1 MRSTYFY
8 PMRFICVYCHRILDK
23 SNFAGFI
30 RDSDNK
36 GAEYH
41 AWRHLT
47 PKEEEIE
54 AKAEMLLQ
62 LWQIANANQIQ
73 GLIQYTSAGDL
84 SVHKVVQSPNPNI
97 S

>member
-1 MRSTYFY
+1 MRVKQCFRTVDKSHIRKYAY
-8 PMRFICVYCHRILDK
+8 ALVPNMRFICVYCHRILNK

-41 AWRHLT
+41 AWRHLE
-47 PKEEEIE
+47 PKEEETE

-62 LWQIANANQIQ
+62 LC
-73 GLIQYTSAGDL
+73 
-84 SVHKVVQSPNPNI
+84 
-97 S
+97 